1 MQKMYSLV
9 IIYIQSDIT
18 ISSKVVLYLVIIL
31 IVVKSYTHVLVSIIL
46 RELMKLQQ
54 LRYIVEVLNNNLNVS
69 ATAENLYTSQPGISK
84 QVRMLE
90 DELGIQIF
98 GRSGKHL
105 THVTEAGKEV
115 IHISR
120 EILAKV
126 ESIKSVA
133 REHTLPDQGK
143 LNIATTHTQARYA
156 LPSVIKGFMG
166 KYPKVSLHMHQG
178 TPSQISDL
186 AAKGEADFAI
196 ATESLHLYNDLVML
210 PCYHWNRSV
219 IVNKQHPLAKK
230 TNITIQD
237 IAKYSLVTYVFGFT
251 GRSELDRA
259 FSAAGLEPKIVFTA
273 TDADVIKTYVRL
285 GVGVGVIAS
294 MAVDEHLDS
303 DLVKID
309 ASHLFDYST
318 TKIGFR
324 KGSFLRNYMYEFI
337 ERFAPHLTKEVVE
350 RAMMQKNNDDVE
362 TMFKD
367 LTLPV
372 K

>member
-1 MQKMYSLV
+1 
-9 IIYIQSDIT
+9 
-18 ISSKVVLYLVIIL
+18 
-31 IVVKSYTHVLVSIIL
+31 
-46 RELMKLQQ
+46 MKLQQ

-69 ATAENLYTSQPGISK
+69 ATAESLYTSQPGISK

-90 DELGIQIF
+90 DELGVQIF

-105 THVTEAGKEV
+105 THVTDAGKD
-115 IHISR
+115 IIKLSR
-120 EILAKV
+120 EVLAKV

-133 REHTLPDQGK
+133 REHTLPDEGK

-156 LPSVIKGFMG
+156 LPDVIQGFMT
-166 KYPKVSLHMHQG
+166 KFHKVSLHMHQG

-196 ATESLHLYNDLVML
+196 ATEALHLYNDLVML

-219 IVNKQHPLAKK
+219 IVNKSHPLANKEK
-230 TNITIQD
+230 LSIED
-237 IAKYSLVTYVFGFT
+237 IAEFPLVTYVFGFT
-251 GRSELDRA
+251 GRSELDLA
-259 FSAAGLEPKIVFTA
+259 FEKAGLTPKIVFTA

-285 GVGVGVIAS
+285 GVGIGVIAS
-294 MAVDEHLDS
+294 MAVSEEDDD

-324 KGSFLRNYMYEFI
+324 KGSFLRSYMFDFI
-337 ERFAPHLTKEVVE
+337 ERFAPHLTKDNVE
-350 RAMMQKNNDDVE
+350 KAMMLKNNDEVE
-362 TMFKD
+362 KMFKSY
-367 LTLPV
+367 TLPV